1 MTTFRSEDVLVGL
14 LALVLVPLIG
24 LRIVRG
30 LRDGRMPL
38 YRTYIDHDAG
48 GGRFNLVLGLHVLSL
63 LMVAL
68 IAADLL
74 LGLGF
79 RERL

>member
-38 YRTYIDHDAG
+38 YRTYVDRDAG
-48 GGRFNLVLGLHVLSL
+48 GGRFILVLGLHVLSL
-63 LMVAL
+63 LLVAL